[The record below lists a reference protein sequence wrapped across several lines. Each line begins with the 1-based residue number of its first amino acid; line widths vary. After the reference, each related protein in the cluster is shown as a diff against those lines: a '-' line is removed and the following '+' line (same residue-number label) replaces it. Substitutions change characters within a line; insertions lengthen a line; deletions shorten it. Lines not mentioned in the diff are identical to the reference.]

1 MGSGSMDTTQ
11 MRMKNYMSKVDVAFA
26 KLAGIQKAVSTV
38 LDDEH
43 ARKGRLPIQN
53 FKVDEVG
60 RYFSSAQN
68 QLCLLR
74 KELPDLYEDF
84 VYLPAIPNT
93 EMSKVSAD
101 VEAEWR
107 YSRTQ
112 LLQLAREI
120 DHIFEIRANSEL
132 ATPTPETKLMR
143 CVFISHGRAPDWREV
158 QAYIEKDI
166 GLATLELAQE
176 ANQGRTILGKLC
188 EVSEQCDSAVIVMTG
203 DDLDAEGQARAR
215 ENVIH
220 EIGFFQGKYGLSR
233 ICLLYEKGISIP
245 SNIQGLVYTPF
256 PKGMVSASFGALVRE
271 LDSMYK

>member
-1 MGSGSMDTTQ
+1 M
-11 MRMKNYMSKVDVAFA
+11 NKVGVAFA
-26 KLAGIQKAVSTV
+26 KLAGILKAVLTV

-43 ARKGRLPIQN
+43 SRKGRLPIQN

-60 RYFSSAQN
+60 RYFSSAQS

-74 KELPDLYEDF
+74 EELPDLYADF
-84 VYLPAIPNT
+84 SDLPTIPNT
-93 EMSKVSAD
+93 EMAKASSEM
-101 VEAEWR
+101 EAEWR
-107 YSRTQ
+107 YSRQQ
-112 LLQLAREI
+112 LFQLAREI
-120 DHIFEIRANSEL
+120 EHIFEIRANSEL
-132 ATPTPETKLMR
+132 ATPTSESNRPR

-188 EVSEQCDSAVIVMTG
+188 EESEQCDSAVIVMTG
-203 DDLDAEGQARAR
+203 DDLDVEGQARAR

-233 ICLLYEKGISIP
+233 ICLLHEEGVSIP

-256 PKGMVSASFGALVRE
+256 PKGLVSASFGVLARE
-271 LDSMYK
+271 LASLYRE